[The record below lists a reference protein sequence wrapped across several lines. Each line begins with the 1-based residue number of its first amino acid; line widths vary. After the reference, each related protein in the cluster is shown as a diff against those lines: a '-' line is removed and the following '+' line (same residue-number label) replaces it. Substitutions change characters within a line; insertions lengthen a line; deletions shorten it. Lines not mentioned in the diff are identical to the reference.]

1 MGYYASSDD
10 NISLEE
16 QVKCLE
22 DEELLDFWM
31 ETQELARHVE
41 NFGQNDSEV
50 NPEYERVILRE
61 LQFRNSRKYAV

>member
-1 MGYYASSDD
+1 MGYYAKSEDAVT
-10 NISLEE
+10 LEE

-41 NFGQNDSEV
+41 NFGQSDSEL

-61 LQFRNSRKYAV
+61 LQFRNCRRYAL